1 MGGIF
6 IPLGSDSG
14 IKRLNS
20 KQLSFFIIWGLVLL
34 TFIFPV
40 KLNFPSYLHLRA
52 GGETKVEEIQP
63 FTLWGFPSWFRRTKV
78 VVENKEL
85 ILVTKEGEKIAF
97 QPRRREGKTSILV
110 GVFPVWQEVEVE
122 VFPNEEDRD
131 KDGFPDMVELN
142 TESERDAFR
151 EFFVQVARL
160 QIDSPHPQFKERDC
174 GGLVRFAYRES
185 LKRGDILPYAY
196 PQVPLLGVN
205 IFRVKPGGFN
215 LEKISEDFSVFASS
229 FYLLAYNVISLGKEE
244 GKAKTGDLLF
254 FFQPTSFSYP
264 YHVMIYEGEG
274 RVIYHTGPI
283 GEGEEVRETTLASLR
298 KHPDKNWHPTRDN
311 PNFLGFFRWKI
322 LD

>member
-1 MGGIF
+1 
-6 IPLGSDSG
+6 
-14 IKRLNS
+14 
-20 KQLSFFIIWGLVLL
+20 
-34 TFIFPV
+34 
-40 KLNFPSYLHLRA
+40 
-52 GGETKVEEIQP
+52 
-63 FTLWGFPSWFRRTKV
+63 
-78 VVENKEL
+78 
-85 ILVTKEGEKIAF
+85 
-97 QPRRREGKTSILV
+97 
-110 GVFPVWQEVEVE
+110 VWQEVEVE
-122 VFPNEEDRD
+122 VFPNGEDRD
-131 KDGFPDMVELN
+131 KDGFPDVVELN

-160 QIDSPHPQFKERDC
+160 QVDSPHPQFKERDC

-205 IFRVKPGGFN
+205 IFRVKPGDFN

-229 FYLLAYNVISLGKEE
+229 FYLLAYNVIPLGKDG
-244 GKAKTGDLLF
+244 GKAKAGDLLF
-254 FFQPTSFSYP
+254 FFQPASFSYP

-283 GEGEEVRETTLASLR
+283 GEGEGVRETTLDSLR
-298 KHPDKNWHPTRDN
+298 RHPDKDWHPTRDN